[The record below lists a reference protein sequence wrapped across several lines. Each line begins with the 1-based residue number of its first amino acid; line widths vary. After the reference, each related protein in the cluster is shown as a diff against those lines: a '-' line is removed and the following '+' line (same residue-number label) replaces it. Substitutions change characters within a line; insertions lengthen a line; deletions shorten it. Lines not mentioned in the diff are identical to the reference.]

1 MTHHEDIRSI
11 YGTSQEKS
19 ESFHSQNQSIFNEK
33 CVPAINRYT
42 GVVYENIGW
51 EDLSKKAQEY
61 LQNHVM
67 IFSGL
72 FGMVRPLTPIPN
84 YKLKMN
90 VLSLQHHWKPVLTEA
105 LSKEEFIIDLLPQ
118 VHRKAYNP
126 NQNEDF
132 NNDYLDEIIS
142 AVIKEDI
149 FIAQKVAER
158 ILLIDPNNQEAKIVK
173 MVNSFNNKRNYEI
186 KEQIGHTNSGF
197 VECFFYVGKI
207 KNPGNL
213 HVNVHEYV
221 GFYDPKDIL
230 NLRLFDGDADIV
242 KKLITKID

>member
-1 MTHHEDIRSI
+1 MKILIPASEGKAKVIKTSNLKFEDTNFIFQESVQQVVDLLKLIEDEDIKSI

-51 EDLSKKAQEY
+51 ENLSKKAQEY

-72 FGMVRPLTPIPN
+72 FGMVQPLTPIPN

-118 VHRKAYNP
+118 VHRKAYTP
-126 NQNEDF
+126 NENVYKVDF
-132 NNDYLDEIIS
+132 S
-142 AVIKEDI
+142 VIKKGKRTAAGHFGKAVKGK
-149 FIAQKVAER
+149 FIQYLAENNIQK
-158 ILLIDPNNQEAKIVK
+158 IDQFSGFQHDGFKWDGVQ
-173 MVNSFNNKRNYEI
+173 FI
-186 KEQIGHTNSGF
+186 KE
-197 VECFFYVGKI
+197 
-207 KNPGNL
+207 
-213 HVNVHEYV
+213 
-221 GFYDPKDIL
+221 KD
-230 NLRLFDGDADIV
+230 
-242 KKLITKID
+242 